1 MAVCLSLALAY
12 LFLVDKELILPK
24 PGKKKAPGYKLQLIS
39 TTVRLIIPKCIIWSD
54 KHQSPNKTTVE
65 YVDDATSSQATQA
78 VEYVP
83 PDGGQIKTEPIRP
96 TDAHSV
102 WELGVLSSDAD
113 ILTCVAGYRLPFISV
128 LVQASMTRCIT
139 VATDREAVD
148 REIAALCANCVT
160 GCFCA

>member
-1 MAVCLSLALAY
+1 MMLQV
-12 LFLVDKELILPK
+12 V
-24 PGKKKAPGYKLQLIS
+24 KLRKQQN
-39 TTVRLIIPKCIIWSD
+39 TFR
-54 KHQSPNKTTVE
+54 
-65 YVDDATSSQATQA
+65 
-78 VEYVP
+78 P

-113 ILTCVAGYRLPFISV
+113 ILTCVTGYRLPFISV
-128 LVQASMTRCIT
+128 QVQASMPRCIT